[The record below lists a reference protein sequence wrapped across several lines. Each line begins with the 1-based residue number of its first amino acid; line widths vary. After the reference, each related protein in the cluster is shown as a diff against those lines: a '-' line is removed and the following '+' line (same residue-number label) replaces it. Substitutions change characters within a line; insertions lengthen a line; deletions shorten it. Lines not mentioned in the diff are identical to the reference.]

1 MLPSLTPPPPLT
13 PKSIPPMRQLSSPL
27 KNVSRYL
34 DQEVQS
40 SDDEDGDCEDLTRTS
55 EEGQCELRTNSRNEG
70 IWSVRENEDAKK
82 TSSRKRPLS
91 PNYED
96 DSLSI
101 TAVKNR
107 QAGTPSPPPS
117 YRSKQKSH
125 EKHQKEFIVFDDRDS
140 GSSKTGSLLLVKRRK
155 VADELVPK
163 KSPVVSLLFTKT
175 RKVLAKASPEC
186 ARPVEQT
193 KAPSP
198 VKKKSSPFVYSRKR
212 GAEISPI
219 KRQEPPRLIT
229 RDNASGDSVSRGVIS
244 RDDCRS
250 LDQERRK
257 LEVVTNT
264 KTSVEKDDNNCG
276 GTGTKHLSFVATRL
290 NRKQLVSN
298 TDTCSG
304 SETLICCI
312 FCFTTSFSIK
322 TKNSRRIFVGLG
334 HYKPLETNQSIN
346 FRIKKKW

>member
-1 MLPSLTPPPPLT
+1 
-13 PKSIPPMRQLSSPL
+13 MRQLSSPL

-34 DQEVQS
+34 DQEEQS
-40 SDDEDGDCEDLTRTS
+40 SDDEDDGCEELTRS
-55 EEGQCELRTNSRNEG
+55 NEMGQCELRENSGNEG
-70 IWSVRENEDAKK
+70 IWSVRENEKK
-82 TSSRKRPLS
+82 PNSRKRPLS

-117 YRSKQKSH
+117 YRSKQKSQ
-125 EKHQKEFIVFDDRDS
+125 EKHENELIVIEDRDS

-155 VADELVPK
+155 MADELVPK
-163 KSPVVSLLFTKT
+163 KSPVVSLLFTRT
-175 RKVLAKASPEC
+175 RKELAKTSPESP
-186 ARPVEQT
+186 RPIAQT

-219 KRQEPPRLIT
+219 KKQEPPRLIT
-229 RDNASGDSVSRGVIS
+229 RDNASRDSVSRGGMS

-250 LDQERRK
+250 LDQGRRK
-257 LEVVTNT
+257 LEVVTNV
-264 KTSVEKDDNNCG
+264 KTNVEKDDNNCG

-304 SETLICCI
+304 SVTLICCF

-322 TKNSRRIFVGLG
+322 TKKNPEGYL
-334 HYKPLETNQSIN
+334 
-346 FRIKKKW
+346 